1 MTINKCPF
9 DYMTHEKWVKR
20 ADKWNKEHPSRVKQ
34 IVKEYGLRSRALAAK
49 NKIEKNLE

>member
-9 DYMTHEKWVKR
+9 DYQTHDGWIKRVKKWQKDNPERVKEIVKR
-20 ADKWNKEHPSRVKQ
+20 
-34 IVKEYGLRSRALAAK
+34 YGLRSRALAAK